1 MYCTIVINAKVQRC
15 SANCYS
21 VYRGVCIWRCL
32 LTYYI
37 MYNSFIR
44 IARRLFSKHLQI
56 HYIGDKDGDFR
67 AETGYRR
74 REFCALKGPFCPR
87 GNESKH
93 NSFVL
98 HIRRNTTIPT
108 TRVKGGGWWDRVR
121 GNTKGLKGSTEHF

>member
-1 MYCTIVINAKVQRC
+1 
-15 SANCYS
+15 
-21 VYRGVCIWRCL
+21 
-32 LTYYI
+32 

-98 HIRRNTTIPT
+98 HIRRNTTIPPPPT
-108 TRVKGGGWWDRVR
+108 HPLMGQRFQKGCDDIEANNAVYLNVWQDVCYFVDQHRSHAMRNISLHMFV
-121 GNTKGLKGSTEHF
+121 